1 MQLVLALVPVTE
13 VIDEEFSKIFY
24 RSTEVSSSN
33 SRFTRL
39 GLQSDGH
46 GGWYDKKGEFVA
58 KTEGGKLVFYNQGD
72 QPGRDPNQDR
82 TQTNQRPVA
91 TQTRKVSQ
99 PQQTQEPEKKS
110 DGETEGEDLGAL
122 TVAFGRFNPPTVGHQ
137 KLLVRLQHLQV
148 EKNIE
153 SIRLDL
159 QILRKIH

>member
-1 MQLVLALVPVTE
+1 MQLVLALVPITE

-33 SRFTRL
+33 SITRL

-82 TQTNQRPVA
+82 TQNNQN
-91 TQTRKVSQ
+91 
-99 PQQTQEPEKKS
+99 
-110 DGETEGEDLGAL
+110 L
-122 TVAFGRFNPPTVGHQ
+122 
-137 KLLVRLQHLQV
+137 
-148 EKNIE
+148 
-153 SIRLDL
+153 
-159 QILRKIH
+159 